1 VCKAPANPPSPR
13 RKSCGVPNRLK
24 IIIEGK
30 AYYVHVRDIY
40 RALEDAHFKAYILKL
55 AALPELPIENIE
67 KEVVTLTQKA

>member
-1 VCKAPANPPSPR
+1 
-13 RKSCGVPNRLK
+13 
-24 IIIEGK
+24 
-30 AYYVHVRDIY
+30 VRDIY